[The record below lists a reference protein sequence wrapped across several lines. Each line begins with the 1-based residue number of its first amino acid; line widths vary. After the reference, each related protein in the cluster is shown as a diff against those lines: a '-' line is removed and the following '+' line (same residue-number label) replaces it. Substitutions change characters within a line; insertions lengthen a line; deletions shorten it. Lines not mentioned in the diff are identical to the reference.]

1 MIDDMNELIL
11 FGVAVLGGLAALVW
25 SAGLFVDGAASLAKI
40 LGLPT
45 LLIGMVIV
53 GFGTSMPEL
62 TVSALSAADGSPA
75 IALGN
80 AVGSNIVNIGLIL
93 GLTALIK
100 PIAVASTIVRRELP
114 VLLGVSALGGLFF
127 LDGALSRWEAG
138 LFLALFGAIMGLTI
152 RTALR
157 GKGDELE
164 AEYAENLS
172 ARRMGPA
179 WAAGATLIGLAVLV
193 LSSRALVWGAV
204 GIARGL
210 GVSELVIGLTIVALG
225 TSLPELA
232 SSIAAARKG
241 EHDLALGNVIGS
253 NFFNTLAVIG
263 LAGAIRPI
271 AIDRGALAR
280 DWGVMLGLTAVL
292 LVMGMGFK
300 RPGRINRFEGAA
312 LIILYAAYI
321 LVVATASGAA

>member
-1 MIDDMNELIL
+1 MNELLL
-11 FGVAVLGGLAALVW
+11 FGAAVLGGLVALVW
-25 SAGLFVDGAASLAKI
+25 SAGLFVDGAASLAK
-40 LGLPT
+40 LWGMPP

-62 TVSALSAADGSPA
+62 TVSALSAAAGSPA

-127 LDGALSRWEAG
+127 IDGALSRWEAG

-164 AEYAENLS
+164 AEYAQSLS
-172 ARRMGPA
+172 EKRMGPA
-179 WAAGATLIGLAVLV
+179 KAAWATILGLGVLV

-210 GVSELVIGLTIVALG
+210 GLSELVIGLTIVAVG

-271 AIDRGALAR
+271 EADKAALAR
-280 DWGVMLGLTAVL
+280 DWGVMLGMTLAL
-292 LVMGMGFK
+292 LVMAMGIK

-312 LIILYAAYI
+312 LIVLYAVYI
-321 LVVATASGAA
+321 VVIAAAPAAA

>member
-1 MIDDMNELIL
+1 MNELLL
-11 FGVAVLGGLAALVW
+11 FGAAVLGGLVALVW
-25 SAGLFVDGAASLAKI
+25 SAGLFVDGAASLAK
-40 LGLPT
+40 LWGMPP

-62 TVSALSAADGSPA
+62 TVSALSAAAGSPA

-100 PIAVASTIVRRELP
+100 PVAVGSTIVRRELP

-127 LDGALSRWEAG
+127 LDGELSRLESGAYLG
-138 LFLALFGAIMGLTI
+138 LFAAIMGLTI
-152 RTALR
+152 WTALR

-164 AEYAENLS
+164 ADYAESLS
-172 ARRMGPA
+172 EKHMGPA
-179 WAAGATLIGLAVLV
+179 KAAWATIAGLGILV

-210 GVSELVIGLTIVALG
+210 GVGELLIGLTIVAVG

-241 EHDLALGNVIGS
+241 EHDLALGNIIGS
-253 NFFNTLAVIG
+253 NFFNVLAVIG
-263 LAGAIRPI
+263 FAGLIRPI
-271 AIDRGALAR
+271 EADKAALAR
-280 DWGVMLGLTAVL
+280 DWGVMLGMTVAL
-292 LVMGMGFK
+292 LVMAMGIK

-312 LIILYAAYI
+312 LILLYAVYI
-321 LVVATASGAA
+321 VVIAAAPAAA

>member
-1 MIDDMNELIL
+1 MNELLL
-11 FGVAVLGGLAALVW
+11 FGAAVLGGLVALVW
-25 SAGLFVDGAASLAKI
+25 SAGLFVDGAASLAKL

-62 TVSALSAADGSPA
+62 TVSALSAAAGSPA

-127 LDGALSRWEAG
+127 IDGALSRWEAG

-164 AEYAENLS
+164 AEYAQSLS
-172 ARRMGPA
+172 EKRMGPA
-179 WAAGATLIGLAVLV
+179 KAAGATLAGLVVLV
-193 LSSRALVWGAV
+193 LSSRVLVWGAV

-210 GVSELVIGLTIVALG
+210 GLSELVIGLTIVAVG

-271 AIDRGALAR
+271 EADKAALAR
-280 DWGVMLGLTAVL
+280 DWGVMLGMTLAL
-292 LVMGMGFK
+292 LVMAMGIK
-300 RPGRINRFEGAA
+300 RPGRINRFEGTA
-312 LIILYAAYI
+312 LIVLYAVYI
-321 LVVATASGAA
+321 VVIAAAPAAA

>member
-1 MIDDMNELIL
+1 MNELIV
-11 FGVAVLGGLAALVW
+11 FGAAVIGGLVALVW
-25 SAGLFVDGAASLAKI
+25 SAGLFVDGAACLAKI

-62 TVSALSAADGSPA
+62 TVSALSAAAGSPA

-100 PIAVASTIVRRELP
+100 PIAVASSIVRRELP
-114 VLLGVSALGGLFF
+114 VLLGVSALGGLLF
-127 LDGALSRWEAG
+127 LDGALSRLESG
-138 LFLALFGAIMGLTI
+138 VYLALFAAIMGLTI

-172 ARRMGPA
+172 EKRMGPA
-179 WAAGATLIGLAVLV
+179 KATMATLIGLAVLV

-204 GIARGL
+204 GIARGF

-271 AIDRGALAR
+271 EAGKAALAR
-280 DWGVMLGLTAVL
+280 DWGVMLGMTVLL
-292 LVMGMGFK
+292 LVMGMGIK
-300 RPGRINRFEGAA
+300 RPGRISRLEGAA
-312 LIILYAAYI
+312 LILIYAVYI
-321 LVVATASGAA
+321 AVVALAPVAA

>member
-1 MIDDMNELIL
+1 MNELLL
-11 FGVAVLGGLAALVW
+11 FGAAVLGGLVALVW

-62 TVSALSAADGSPA
+62 TVSALSAAAGSPA

-80 AVGSNIVNIGLIL
+80 AVGSNIVNVGLIL

-100 PIAVASTIVRRELP
+100 PISVASTIVRRELP
-114 VLLGVSALGGLFF
+114 LLLGVSVLGGLFF
-127 LDGALSRWEAG
+127 VDGGLSRWEAG

-172 ARRMGPA
+172 AKRMGPA
-179 WAAGATLIGLAVLV
+179 KSAGATLVGLAVLV

-210 GVSELVIGLTIVALG
+210 GLSELVIGLTIVALG

-292 LVMGMGFK
+292 LVMGMGVK

-321 LVVATASGAA
+321 LVVATAPGAA